1 MKIYMIRDRETGKER
16 VVYGKQTRFFV
27 CKRQAIATANR
38 YKHLADKYVVDEY
51 ELVPTG
57 EVF

>member
-1 MKIYMIRDRETGKER
+1 MKIYMIFDVNTGKER

-27 CKRQAIATANR
+27 CKRQAEATAKR
-38 YKHLADKYVVDEY
+38 YKHLADKYVVREFD
-51 ELVPTG
+51 LV